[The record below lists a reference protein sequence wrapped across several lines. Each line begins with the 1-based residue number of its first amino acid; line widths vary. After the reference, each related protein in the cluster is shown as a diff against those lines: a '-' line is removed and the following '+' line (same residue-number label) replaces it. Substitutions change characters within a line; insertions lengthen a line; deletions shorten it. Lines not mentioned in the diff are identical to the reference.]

1 MLTLK
6 PHKKLTFDHTT
17 DAYTL
22 SIVINGGEHIAK
34 SFEEISALSHRVLNQ
49 LIKDHFRFKY
59 CQKHK
64 GEPFIKLIENS
75 RTANDMLYDMNT
87 DLSKDVALFIEWLI
101 PDHSTITFKVG
112 EFRQEY
118 RYIGHKDN
126 TLRFQQLFYS
136 NDFDPTIVVE
146 ITALIKDLAPLE
158 SIDNGFLASYL
169 NERCK
174 REPEIAEAYL
184 RELENL

>member
-6 PHKKLTFDHTT
+6 RSKKLTFDHTT
-17 DAYTL
+17 DTYAL
-22 SIVINGGEHIAK
+22 GIVIDGGEHIAK

-49 LIKDHFRFKY
+49 LIKDYFRFKY

-64 GEPFIKLIENS
+64 SEPFIKLIENS
-75 RTANDMLYDMNT
+75 RTANDMLYDMDAN
-87 DLSKDVALFIEWLI
+87 LNKDVALFIEGLI
-101 PDHSTITFKVG
+101 PEHSIITFEAG
-112 EFRQEY
+112 QFFQEY
-118 RYIGHKDN
+118 LYLGHQVN
-126 TLRFQQLFYS
+126 TLRFKQRFYS

-146 ITALIKDLAPLE
+146 VTALIKDLVPLE
-158 SIDNGFLASYL
+158 SADNGFLANYL

-174 REPEIAEAYL
+174 REPEMAEAYL